1 MSVWPAFLF
10 CFGILW
16 IALSPPP
23 SVASYSPGPSAG
35 SGFPG
40 VEDPLFPNRSIPGQ
54 ELPFLETILRASLPG
69 GKAPG
74 GSTADAREVIRQIDE
89 MAARLERRLA
99 GRRSHRERVD
109 AFNRFLFEEENFA
122 YDPVPGNPDNF
133 LPHRVLSRKKGNCL
147 GLAVVAL
154 SLAER
159 TGLALRGVYVPGHCF
174 LRYER
179 EGARINVELADGGRE
194 RSDERYAEEFR
205 LAADRPYLRTLGMR
219 EMISVY
225 LKSLGAAWSRIG
237 DEEQALRC
245 YLSSAALYPELP
257 DPWYNAGVSFRK
269 LGRRVDAVAHFRKA
283 VELDPD
289 LAPARDN
296 LGAALA
302 EGGQYREALEHAYR
316 AVALSPRSAGARG
329 NLAATLCACGRT
341 EEGIREYL
349 KILEADPANPRALGG
364 VARAYASIGNLP
376 LARQWCER
384 AEAAG
389 CRIDEEMLRAVER
402 SGSRTLSPRD

>member
-1 MSVWPAFLF
+1 M
-10 CFGILW
+10 
-16 IALSPPP
+16 
-23 SVASYSPGPSAG
+23 
-35 SGFPG
+35 
-40 VEDPLFPNRSIPGQ
+40 
-54 ELPFLETILRASLPG
+54 
-69 GKAPG
+69 
-74 GSTADAREVIRQIDE
+74 IRQIEE
-89 MAARLERRLA
+89 MAARLERRIA
-99 GRRSHRERVD
+99 GRKSPRERVD
-109 AFNRFLFEEENFA
+109 AFTRFLFEEERFT

-133 LPHRVLSRKKGNCL
+133 LPHRVLTRKKGNCL
-147 GLAVVAL
+147 GLSVVAL

-159 TGLALRGVYVPGHCF
+159 TGLPLRGVYLPGHAF
-174 LRYER
+174 VRYES
-179 EGARINVELADGGRE
+179 EGIRINLEFADEGRE

-205 LAADRPYLRTLGMR
+205 LGPGRPYLRTLGGG

-225 LKSLGAAWSRIG
+225 LKSVGAAWSRIG
-237 DEEQALRC
+237 DEEKALRC
-245 YLSSAALYPELP
+245 YLSSAVLYPELP
-257 DPWYNAGVSFRK
+257 DPWYNAGVAFRK
-269 LGRRVDAVAHFRKA
+269 LGRLDDAVAHFRKA

-302 EGGQYREALEHAYR
+302 EGGQYQEALEHAYR

-329 NLAATLCACGRT
+329 NLAATLCACGRV

-376 LARQWCER
+376 RAREWCER

-389 CRIDEEMLRAVER
+389 CRIDEETLRALGR
-402 SGSRTLSPRD
+402 SGVPDPSPRN